1 MSTQQASHVI
11 QPTQHDLPVAASQ
24 NEKMQ
29 ICPLSPVMAAEVL
42 GVDLRHALD
51 KQCRQAIQQAFLDYQ
66 VLVFRAQTLSKAQ
79 QIAFSE
85 QFGQLEE
92 HRARNRGNA
101 DFPLVHEVNNLD
113 ENGVPSGELKSTE
126 WHTDKSFRPAPAAA
140 TILHAMTLPP
150 NGGDTCFA
158 NMYAAYDA
166 LSDDEKAAL
175 DGVRVVH
182 SWPLSRE
189 NAGRTMGE
197 EEIRANP
204 PMSHA
209 VVRVHPESARKALY
223 LGVHAVYLEDV
234 EFARG
239 RARILELEAHATQ
252 PQFVY
257 RHHWRAGDL
266 LMWDNRCLLHRA
278 DTNFD
283 VAQYPRV
290 LHRTC
295 LVGTPTDGQRI
306 AREPLQA

>member
-1 MSTQQASHVI
+1 MSTQQFSHVI
-11 QPTQHDLPVAASQ
+11 QPGQYESTAALAQ
-24 NEKMQ
+24 AEGMR
-29 ICPLSPVMAAEVL
+29 ICPLSPVMAAEVI

-51 KQCRQAIQQAFLDYQ
+51 EQSRQAVQQAFLDHQ
-66 VLVFRAQTLSKAQ
+66 VLVFREQSLSKAQ

-85 QFGQLEE
+85 QFGGLEE
-92 HRARNRGNA
+92 HRARNRGNS

-113 ENGVPSGELKSTE
+113 ENGLPSGTLKSTE

-158 NMYAAYDA
+158 NMYAAYEA
-166 LSDDEKAAL
+166 LSNKEKTVL

-182 SWPLSRE
+182 SWPMSRE
-189 NAGRTMGE
+189 NAGRSMGD

-209 VVRVHPESARKALY
+209 VVRVHPETRRKALY
-223 LGVHAVYLEDV
+223 LGVHAVYLEDID
-234 EFARG
+234 FAQG
-239 RARILELEAHATQ
+239 HARILELEAHATQ
-252 PQFVY
+252 QQFVY
-257 RHHWRAGDL
+257 RHHWREGDL

-283 VAQYPRV
+283 VAQHPRV

-295 LVGTPTDGQRI
+295 LVGTPTDGQRV
-306 AREPLQA
+306 AREPLYA

>member
-1 MSTQQASHVI
+1 MSTQPFSHVM
-11 QPTQHDLPVAASQ
+11 QPKQYEASAATVQ
-24 NEKMQ
+24 QDKMQ
-29 ICPLSPVMAAEVL
+29 ICPLSSVMAAQVT
-42 GVDLRHALD
+42 GVDLRHPLNE
-51 KQCRQAIQQAFLDYQ
+51 RSREVIQQAFVDYQ
-66 VLVFRAQTLSKAQ
+66 VLVFREQALSKPQ

-85 QFGQLEE
+85 QFGELEE

-150 NGGDTCFA
+150 DGGDTCFA
-158 NMYAAYDA
+158 NMYAAYEA
-166 LSDDEKAAL
+166 LSDGEKVAL

-197 EEIRANP
+197 EEISANP

-209 VVRVHPESARKALY
+209 VVRVHPESGRKALY
-223 LGVHAVYLEDV
+223 LGVHAVYLEDID
-234 EFARG
+234 FAQG

-257 RHHWRAGDL
+257 RHHWRVGDL

-283 VAQYPRV
+283 VAQHPRV

-295 LVGTPTDGQRI
+295 LVGTPTDGQRV
-306 AREPLQA
+306 AREPLHA